1 MGFRLPG
8 RAHLILASARPR
20 SDALPADPPKR
31 YDRDSIPEELSM
43 ALAIFDLDNTLL
55 GGDSDYLWGR
65 FLVERGIVD
74 PERYEREN
82 QRFYDEYKA
91 GTLDIDEFLAF
102 GLAPLAAHEPA
113 QLNAWRAEFIA
124 EKITPIILPAA
135 RTLLADHRRRGDLLP
150 IITATNRFVTA
161 PIAEA
166 LGVDALLA
174 SDPEMRDGR
183 YTGQVAGIPCFQHG
197 KVQRLEAW
205 LADNGHPLTG
215 SAFYSDS
222 HNDLPLLER
231 VERPVAVDPDPT
243 LAATARE
250 RGWEIITLR
259 SAAPQAIPDTER

>member
-1 MGFRLPG
+1 
-8 RAHLILASARPR
+8 
-20 SDALPADPPKR
+20 
-31 YDRDSIPEELSM
+31 M

-74 PERYEREN
+74 PDRYEREN

-91 GTLDIDEFLAF
+91 GTLDIHEFLAF
-102 GLAPLAAHEPA
+102 SLEPLAAHEPER
-113 QLNAWRAEFIA
+113 LNAWHAEFMA
-124 EKITPIILPAA
+124 EKIEPIILPAA
-135 RTLLADHRRRGDLLP
+135 RALLDDHRRSGDRLL

-174 SDPEMRDGR
+174 TDPEQRNGR
-183 YTGQVAGIPCFQHG
+183 YTGRVAGIPCFQHG
-197 KVQRLEAW
+197 KVERLESW
-205 LADNGHPLTG
+205 LTEHRLSLEN

-231 VERPVAVDPDPT
+231 VDRPVAVDPDPT
-243 LAATARE
+243 LTATARA

-259 SAAPQAIPDTER
+259 GAEPEAVTTWPA